1 VLQLWFVSRALGLVA
16 LLLLTLVIVLGILH
30 DTSVVK
36 NADLGLPRFVLVAL
50 HRNLSLIT
58 VVFVVLHVV
67 TVVVTPYLRLRWIDT
82 LVPGIAAYN
91 PIAAAMGTVAVDL
104 LVAITVTSL
113 FRQRIPRRAWF
124 LVHWTAYV
132 CWPVTVLHAV
142 LNASF
147 RGTTWWTLV
156 APLLCLGALVAALL
170 YRRSDRRRTAV
181 PLGERGQVPPEALR
195 PLRVVRPPGG
205 DPGGAD

>member
-1 VLQLWFVSRALGLVA
+1 MLQLWFVSRALGLVA

-132 CWPVTVLHAV
+132 CWPVAVLHAV

-156 APLLCLGALVAALL
+156 APLLCLGILVAALL

-181 PLGERGQVPPEALR
+181 PLGERGRVPPEALR